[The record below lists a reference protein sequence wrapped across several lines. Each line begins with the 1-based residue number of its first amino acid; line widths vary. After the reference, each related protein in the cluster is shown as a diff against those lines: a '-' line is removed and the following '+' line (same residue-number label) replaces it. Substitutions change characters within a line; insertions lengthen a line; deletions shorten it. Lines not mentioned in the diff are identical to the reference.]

1 MLTALLWLLNVKPLR
16 RALISGPFLRPYR
29 RLLPSM
35 SQTEKEALEAGT
47 VWWDGE
53 LFTGAP
59 RWEKLLSAKAP
70 QLTRRGQAFLDG
82 PCEELCA
89 MLDDWDITHRR
100 ADLPPRGVGSS

>member
-1 MLTALLWLLNVKPLR
+1 MDAAGAAVAAERAGRCGT
-16 RALISGPFLRPYR
+16 ALISGPFLRAYR

-70 QLTRRGQAFLDG
+70 QLTAAGTGIPRWALRGAVRD
-82 PCEELCA
+82 A
-89 MLDDWDITHRR
+89 R
-100 ADLPPRGVGSS
+100 